1 MCNDTVGCV
10 ALTMENSLVRVL
22 VVEDFIP
29 FRSFVCS
36 TLAARDN
43 LQVICEVSDGL
54 DAVHKTKELR
64 PDLILLDIGLPTF
77 DGMSAARQICKFSK
91 SKIIF
96 VTQESDADI
105 VQSAL
110 ALGAW
115 GYVVKARAAT
125 DLLAAIDAVCDG
137 RKFVSNGLRQK
148 PYSKSDGDCN

>member
-1 MCNDTVGCV
+1 MGSAV
-10 ALTMENSLVRVL
+10 VRVL
-22 VVEDFIP
+22 VAEDFIP
-29 FRSFVCS
+29 FRSFICL

-64 PDLILLDIGLPTF
+64 PDLILLDIGLPTL

-91 SKIIF
+91 SKITF

-110 ALGAW
+110 ALGAR

-125 DLLAAIDAVCDG
+125 DLLTAVDAVCDG
-137 RKFVSNGLRQK
+137 RKFVSDGLGQK
-148 PYSKSDGDCN
+148 LYGKSDGDCN